1 MSSGKLIQGSFVLN
15 LMYSWRGETDVQMIL
30 QQLYGYSEKGMED
43 LHDAITAV
51 FAQQSSMPQFFYKF
65 LFSQLYVI
73 YMMMG
78 FCLLISLM
86 GFFLVP
92 LKRFERSLE
101 NWTKKS
107 CIKTIINVVN
117 WN

>member
-1 MSSGKLIQGSFVLN
+1 V
-15 LMYSWRGETDVQMIL
+15 
-30 QQLYGYSEKGMED
+30 
-43 LHDAITAV
+43 ITV
-51 FAQQSSMPQFFYKF
+51 FFAQQSSMPQFFFKF

-73 YMMMG
+73 YMMMRFCLLISLMG

-92 LKRFERSLE
+92 LTRFEHSLE

-117 WN
+117 LN